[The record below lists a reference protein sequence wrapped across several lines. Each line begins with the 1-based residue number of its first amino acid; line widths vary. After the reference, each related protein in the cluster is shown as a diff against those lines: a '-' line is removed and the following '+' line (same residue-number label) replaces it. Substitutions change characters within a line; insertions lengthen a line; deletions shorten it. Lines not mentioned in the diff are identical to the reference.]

1 MAVCPSYKKD
11 SNLTGLRFA
20 EEECLRQLPGVSGAD
35 AIWFGL
41 EPNSY
46 SDFGGQITTVARN
59 PINPSRQRQKGVV
72 TDLEASGGF
81 NQDLTAANTVRM
93 MQGFMFADAREKAST
108 AKLNAAA
115 VVVTGVTGASK
126 TYAAASGLA
135 QFTAGMKVMAT
146 GFGVAANNGLK
157 TVASSTAGTVVVTE
171 VLADEAAPPAGA
183 KLVQVGYQAAAAD
196 LAIAMNGSLVRL
208 TSTAANLNTLG
219 LIPGEWIFIGGDVA
233 ANRFNNNVGFA
244 RISAIA
250 AGYLEFDKVTWTP
263 VAEVGTGKTIFLYFG
278 TVIKNEKDPALI
290 KRRTYQI
297 ERTLGQ
303 DDNGEMSEYLVG
315 AVANEFTMNIP
326 QADKVNIDMSF
337 MAVDNEQRDGTQG
350 VKAGARPV
358 LPIEDAIN
366 TSSDFAR
373 VKLAV
378 VDPAVAA
385 PVPLFAYASDVTV
398 TINNNVSGLK
408 AIGVLGSFDTTTGTF
423 EVGGELTAYFAD
435 IAGVR
440 AVRDNEDITLDIIMV
455 KNNAGMLFDI
465 PLLSLGNGRL
475 AVEQDQPITLPL
487 ETSAAESK
495 FGHTLLFQSFSY
507 LPTIAKPVV

>member
-11 SNLTGLRFA
+11 SNLTGLRYA
-20 EEECLRQLPGVSGAD
+20 EEECLKQLPGVGGAD

-81 NQDLTAANTVRM
+81 NQDLTSANTVRL
-93 MQGFMFADAREKAST
+93 MQGFMFADARERAST
-108 AKLNAAA
+108 HPLNGDAVAITAVTATEYEAAA
-115 VVVTGVTGASK
+115 GLDVFEVGDLVV
-126 TYAAASGLA
+126 
-135 QFTAGMKVMAT
+135 AT
-146 GFGVAANNGLK
+146 GFGASANNGLK
-157 TVASSTAGTVVVTE
+157 VLTAAAADGVAAAGLV
-171 VLADEAAPPAGA
+171 AEAAPPAGA
-183 KLVQVGYQAAAAD
+183 KLAVVGFQGTAGD
-196 LAIAMNGSLVRL
+196 LSIAMNGSLVRL
-208 TSTAANLNTLG
+208 VSAAAEDFTSRFSVL
-219 LIPGEWIFIGGDVA
+219 GEWVFLGGDNA
-233 ANRFNNNVGFA
+233 ANRFANNVGFA
-244 RISAIA
+244 RISAI
-250 AGYLEFDKVTWTP
+250 GEDYLEFDKVTWTP
-263 VAEVGTGKTIFLYFG
+263 QAEAGAGKTLRVFTGI
-278 TVIKNEKDPALI
+278 VIKNEKDPTLI
-290 KRRTYQI
+290 KRRTYHV

-303 DDNGEMSEYLVG
+303 DEDGEMSEYLIG
-315 AVANEFTMNIP
+315 AVANEFTMNVP
-326 QADKVNIDMSF
+326 QADKVNIDMAF
-337 MAVDNEQRDGTQG
+337 IALDNEQRDGSQG
-350 VKAGARPV
+350 LKPGARPV
-358 LPIEDAIN
+358 LPILDAIN

-373 VKLAV
+373 IKLAV

-440 AVRDNEDITLDIIMV
+440 AVRNNEDITLDIIMV
-455 KNNAGMLFDI
+455 KNNAGMLFDV

-475 AVEQDQPITLPL
+475 NVEQDQPITLPL
-487 ETSAAESK
+487 ETSAAESS
-495 FGHTLLFQSFSY
+495 FGHTLLFQSFEY